1 MADIDAVLPDPPA
14 CPFVGLVADPATHF
28 SFPHEGHRCRATR
41 LSSTIDLAHQARYCL
56 AADFERCERY
66 LARTRRPTAEAAAG
80 RAVAILPGGPHP
92 IEPLPPSAPI
102 AEVQRTGQPGAARP
116 PSSAEVPATVSSVL
130 RDGSV
135 PQAERPPVRSAPE
148 GPRSGMTPKT
158 AASGP
163 SGVPGASG
171 ASGLGVSPDR
181 GLPDR
186 GLPDRGLP
194 TDTLPGREPRAGTR
208 PPLSSWTLYP
218 PEPTT
223 PGPVRARTPSTWR
236 QLSSDA
242 AGEPAAGN
250 GVVDRREPAA
260 AVRVL
265 RAVAILVVI
274 LLVLGVAAYL
284 VAGSRLGLGANGLP
298 RSSPAAL
305 AAPAASATPVAAA
318 ASVSAA
324 AASFSTASI
333 APTPS
338 APPMSPAPSTSP
350 APSRT
355 PRTTSTIHIVR
366 SGETLQGIATE
377 YGVTVEQIVAANKL
391 KNANVIVAGERLVI
405 PAPSKA
411 P

>member
-41 LSSTIDLAHQARYCL
+41 LPSTIDLAHQARYCL

-66 LARTRRPTAEAAAG
+66 LART
-80 RAVAILPGGPHP
+80 
-92 IEPLPPSAPI
+92 
-102 AEVQRTGQPGAARP
+102 GQPAATRP

-135 PQAERPPVRSAPE
+135 PRAERPPVRSAPE
-148 GPRSGMTPKT
+148 GPRSGTTPET
-158 AASGP
+158 AVPGA
-163 SGVPGASG
+163 SGVPGLGASGASG
-171 ASGLGVSPDR
+171 ASGLGVSGVSPDR
-181 GLPDR
+181 GLPD
-186 GLPDRGLP
+186 GGLP

-223 PGPVRARTPSTWR
+223 PGPVRARTASTWR

-265 RAVAILVVI
+265 RAVAIVVVI

-284 VAGSRLGLGANGLP
+284 VTGSRLGLGANGLP

-366 SGETLQGIATE
+366 AGETLQGIATE